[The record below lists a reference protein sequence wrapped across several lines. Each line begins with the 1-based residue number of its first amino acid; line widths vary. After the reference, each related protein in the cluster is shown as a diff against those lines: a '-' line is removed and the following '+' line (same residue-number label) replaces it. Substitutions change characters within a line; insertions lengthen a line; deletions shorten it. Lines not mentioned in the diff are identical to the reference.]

1 MRKALV
7 KTLVELAEKDPR
19 VLLLTADLGYTV
31 LEPFVDRFPDR
42 FFNVGVAEQNMI
54 GLATGLAD
62 GGFIPYV
69 YSIATFAALR
79 PYEFIRNGP
88 VLQRLPVRII
98 GVGGGF
104 EYDHAGPTHYALEDV
119 GALRM
124 QPGLQV
130 VTPADF
136 EQCRS
141 ALLSV
146 HESAGPAYFRLG
158 KDETYAVPG
167 LAGRFEPGRA
177 HIVRQGKDAL
187 FIGMGPAVAIALR
200 AADILSAQGVESTV
214 MAVSSMSPAPIED
227 LRAALAG
234 FPHAITVEA
243 HYTTGGV
250 GSLVCEVVAEHN
262 LDCRVTRCGVTR
274 NPSGEQGS
282 QEFMNRLHGFSP
294 EHLVS
299 AALENPGRSRA
310 SVRPGRAVSDWAA
323 VSTPAES
330 VSSAPAPSAPAPSAS
345 AAPPAV
351 SVPASR
357 PGVPPGNP

>member
-7 KTLVELAEKDPR
+7 RTLVELAEKDPR
-19 VLLLTADLGYTV
+19 VLLMTADLGYTV
-31 LEPFVDRFPDR
+31 LEPFAERFPDR
-42 FFNVGVAEQNMI
+42 FFNVGVAEQNMV
-54 GLATGLAD
+54 GMATGLAE

-88 VLQRLPVRII
+88 VLQKLPVRII

-130 VTPADF
+130 ITPADF

-146 HESAGPAYFRLG
+146 HGNAGPAYFRLG
-158 KDETYAVPG
+158 KDETYVVPG

-177 HIVRQGKDAL
+177 HVVRPGKDAL
-187 FIGMGPAVAIALR
+187 FIAMGPSVAWALR
-200 AADILSAQGVESTV
+200 AADALSAQDVECTV
-214 MAVSSMSPAPIED
+214 MVVSSMSPAPVED
-227 LRAALAG
+227 LRAVLAR
-234 FPHAITVEA
+234 FPFAVTVEA
-243 HYTTGGV
+243 HYATGGL

-262 LDCRVTRCGVTR
+262 INCRVVRCGVTR
-274 NPSGEQGS
+274 HPSGEQGD

-294 EHLVS
+294 EHL
-299 AALENPGRSRA
+299 AG
-310 SVRPGRAVSDWAA
+310 AVLDQRRQL
-323 VSTPAES
+323 
-330 VSSAPAPSAPAPSAS
+330 SAS
-345 AAPPAV
+345 AEAHIAARDAVVQRPDWGAIRAPEKAPSRIPPA
-351 SVPASR
+351 
-357 PGVPPGNP
+357 

>member
-1 MRKALV
+1 MRKTLIT
-7 KTLVELAEKDPR
+7 TLVELAERDHR
-19 VLLLTADLGYTV
+19 VLFMTADLGYTV
-31 LEPFVDRFPDR
+31 VEPFADRFPDR

-54 GLATGLAD
+54 GLATGLAE

-130 VTPADF
+130 VTPADA

-141 ALLSV
+141 ALLAI
-146 HESAGPAYFRLG
+146 HETPGPAYFRLG
-158 KDETYAVPG
+158 KDETYVVPG
-167 LAGRFEPGRA
+167 LEGRFESGRA
-177 HIVRQGKDAL
+177 QIVRRGKDVL
-187 FIGMGPAVAIALR
+187 FIAMGPSVALALR
-200 AADILSAQGVESTV
+200 AADALASTNLQSTV
-214 MAVSSMSPAPIED
+214 MVVASMSPSPVD
-227 LRAALAG
+227 DMRAVLAQ
-234 FPHAITVEA
+234 FPFAITVEA
-243 HYTTGGV
+243 HYVNGGL

-262 LDCRVTRCGVTR
+262 LDCRVTRCGVSRT
-274 NPSGEQGS
+274 PAGEQGN

-294 EHLVS
+294 EQL
-299 AALENPGRSRA
+299 AELARKNLEA
-310 SVRPGRAVSDWAA
+310 
-323 VSTPAES
+323 
-330 VSSAPAPSAPAPSAS
+330 
-345 AAPPAV
+345 
-351 SVPASR
+351 
-357 PGVPPGNP
+357 